1 MLRYYKWLLFFNS
14 YFLYDVIYSKNEIV
28 SLLVFILAPAEEAKA
43 PSAPAVAPASAPV
56 DAYAKQDQQQVNA
69 GEEANKVME
78 KTETEL
84 NNKVWWIQELR
95 ENFIFFPLYI
105 IKISYTYNDSKH
117 FLLL

>member
-1 MLRYYKWLLFFNS
+1 M
-14 YFLYDVIYSKNEIV
+14 
-28 SLLVFILAPAEEAKA
+28 
-43 PSAPAVAPASAPV
+43 

-95 ENFIFFPLYI
+95 EIFISFIECQCEKCEQYAGNVEYLEQQLSDAHI
-105 IKISYTYNDSKH
+105 TQENLKQKLSKTKTT
-117 FLLL
+117 LATTIERESRIR